1 MHYTE
6 IEMAEGMSTPTKI
19 SARYPGCR
27 LCGGSH
33 EGRYVPRIFSK
44 AGLSKDLY
52 SKVYKPCGTKLS
64 EDDTRS
70 AVLCRNCVT
79 FVDKSVYSESSM
91 CRQYAV

>member
-1 MHYTE
+1 
-6 IEMAEGMSTPTKI
+6 MSTATKI
-19 SARYPGCR
+19 SARNPGCR

-33 EGRYVPRIFSK
+33 ESHYVPRIFSK
-44 AGLSKDLY
+44 AGLFKDLY
-52 SKVYKPCGTKLS
+52 SKVYKTGGIKIS

-70 AVLCRNCVT
+70 ALLFRSCVT